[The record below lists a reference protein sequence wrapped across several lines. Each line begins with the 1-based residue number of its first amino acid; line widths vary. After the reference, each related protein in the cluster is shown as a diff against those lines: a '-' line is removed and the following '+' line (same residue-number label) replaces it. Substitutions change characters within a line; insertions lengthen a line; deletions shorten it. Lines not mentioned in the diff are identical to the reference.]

1 MKRQM
6 WAAMAIVVLGGV
18 PAVAQERAALA
29 DRHRIAPNNASHTAW
44 STGAIGSPVSPVRA
58 MSPVSD
64 DAIANRIVK
73 EILRYSRYTIFD
85 DVNVS
90 VDRGV
95 ATLSGRVTMPYKAKD
110 MARLASRVKGVLEVN
125 NDLGVLPVSIYDDR
139 LRQSIAR
146 QIYNDPV
153 FSRYAIHV
161 NPPIHIIVER
171 GNVTLTGAVNSKVE
185 RQKAEVIVRSTSGV
199 FGVENQ
205 LRIDS

>member
-1 MKRQM
+1 MKRHL
-6 WAAMAIVVLGGV
+6 WAAIAIVILGAV

-29 DRHRIAPNNASHTAW
+29 DRHVKASNGTSHTAW
-44 STGAIGSPVSPVRA
+44 SNGAIALSA
-58 MSPVSD
+58 SD
-64 DAIANRIVK
+64 EAIANRIVK
-73 EILRYSRYTIFD
+73 EVLRYTRYTIFD

-95 ATLSGRVTMPYKAKD
+95 VTLSGRVTQPYKAKD
-110 MARLASRVKGVLEVN
+110 LARLASRVKGVLEVN

-146 QIYNDPV
+146 QIYGDPV

>member
-1 MKRQM
+1 MKRHL
-6 WAAMAIVVLGGV
+6 WAAIAIVILGAV

-29 DRHRIAPNNASHTAW
+29 DRHVKASNGTSHAAW
-44 STGAIGSPVSPVRA
+44 SNGAIASSA
-58 MSPVSD
+58 SD
-64 DAIANRIVK
+64 EAIANRIVK
-73 EILRYSRYTIFD
+73 EVLRYTRYTIFD

-95 ATLSGRVTMPYKAKD
+95 VTLSGRVTQPYKAKD
-110 MARLASRVKGVLEVN
+110 LARLASRVKGVLEVN

-146 QIYNDPV
+146 QIYGDPV

-171 GNVTLTGAVNSKVE
+171 GNVILTGAVNSKVE

>member
-1 MKRQM
+1 MKRNM
-6 WAAMAIVVLGGV
+6 WAAIAIVALSAV

-29 DRHRIAPNNASHTAW
+29 GRHASESNGLSGASRAAW
-44 STGAIGSPVSPVRA
+44 SDPSVN
-58 MSPVSD
+58 D
-64 DAIANRIVK
+64 EAIANRIAK
-73 EILRYSRYTIFD
+73 EIRRYTNYTIFD
-85 DVNVS
+85 DVGVS

-125 NDLGVLPVSIYDDR
+125 NELGVLPVSIYDDQ
-139 LRQSIAR
+139 LRRSIAR
-146 QIYNDPV
+146 QIYRDPV

-171 GNVTLTGAVNSKVE
+171 GNVTLTGAVNSTLE
-185 RQKAEVIVRSTSGV
+185 RQKAEVIVRQTSGV
-199 FGVENQ
+199 FGVENR